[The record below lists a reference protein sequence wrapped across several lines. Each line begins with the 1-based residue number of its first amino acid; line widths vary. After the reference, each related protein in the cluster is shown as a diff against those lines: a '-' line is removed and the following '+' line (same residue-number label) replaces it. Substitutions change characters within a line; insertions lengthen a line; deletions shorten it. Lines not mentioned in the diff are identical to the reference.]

1 MKEIH
6 ILEIE
11 IKFKSNFKATLFG
24 IKCIMSKAIIE
35 KKRSAF
41 ETVSSTSMW
50 YIACE
55 TAGTLNFEH

>member
-6 ILEIE
+6 ILETE
-11 IKFKSNFKATLFG
+11 IKFKNNFKATLFG

-41 ETVSSTSMW
+41 ETVSPTSM
-50 YIACE
+50 
-55 TAGTLNFEH
+55 